1 MRKAVIA
8 IGGNAITRSDQ
19 RGTVEEQRENI
30 RICCELLADLLE
42 EGYELLLTHGN
53 GPQVGNVVLQNN
65 LAQGLVPESTLD
77 ICGAQTQGSLGYL
90 LSQMLTNVLRER
102 KISKKIVSVIT
113 QVVVD
118 KEDESFGNPT
128 KFIGPFFTRGEAILQ
143 EEKGFVMREDS
154 GRGYRRVV
162 PSPKPLEIVEED
174 AIRTLFRE
182 GYLVITAGG
191 GGIPVI
197 RNREGLQGAEAVI
210 DKDFASA
217 LVAERVGVDV
227 LVILTGVS
235 RVSIHFGRPDERE
248 LEELTV
254 EECRG
259 YLEAG
264 EFPPGS
270 MGPKVEAAVEFVEN
284 SGGTAII
291 TSIERVKE
299 ALGGRDGTRVVKS

>member
-65 LAQGLVPESTLD
+65 LAQELVPESTLD

-102 KISKKIVSVIT
+102 RISKKIASVIT

-118 KEDESFGNPT
+118 KEGESFGNPT
-128 KFIGPFFTRGEAILQ
+128 KFIGPFFTREEAILQ

-174 AIRTLFRE
+174 AIRTLFQE

-197 RNREGLQGAEAVI
+197 RNQEGLQGAEAVI

-270 MGPKVEAAVEFVEN
+270 MGPKMEAAVEFVEN

>member
-1 MRKAVIA
+1 MYKAVIA
-8 IGGNAITRSDQ
+8 IGGNAITQSDQ
-19 RGTVEEQRENI
+19 QGTVEEQRENI
-30 RICCELLADLLE
+30 RRCCQYLADLLE

-53 GPQVGNVVLQNN
+53 GPQVGSVVLQNN
-65 LAQGLVPESTLD
+65 LAKRLVPENTLD

-90 LSQMLTNVLRER
+90 LAQMLINVLRER
-102 KISKKIVSVIT
+102 GIAKKIVSVVT

-118 KEDESFGNPT
+118 EEDEGFENPT
-128 KFIGPFFTRGEAILQ
+128 KFIGPFFSREEAALQ

-174 AIRTLFRE
+174 AIRTLSQE

-197 RNREGLQGAEAVI
+197 RSREGFKGVEAVI

-217 LVAERVGVDV
+217 LVAEKIRADF
-227 LVILTGVS
+227 LVILTGVP
-235 RVSIHFGRPDERE
+235 RVSVHFGKPDEKA
-248 LEELTV
+248 LKKLTV
-254 EECRG
+254 EECRC

-270 MGPKVEAAVEFVEN
+270 MGPKIEAAVEFVEK
-284 SGGTAII
+284 SGGIAII
-291 TSIERVKE
+291 TSIERMKE
-299 ALGGRDGTRVVKS
+299 ALDGRDGTRIVKI